1 VRPGRSLARIGSDD
15 LVRLAGLAGEV
26 EAGLFARNPD
36 GARRYAGRL
45 VCRAL
50 CQGPALHYLDDKTG
64 VKDFDMWSFYA
75 RRGDGPFPDRWR
87 ERLITV
93 PLRSAAVPVT
103 RYRSPAAGWICP
115 AAPSR
120 CRRTPTRPRSCA
132 TTCLPRGPPRRGSWL
147 PGRPCSSVPGRSPG
161 RSSGRPALRA
171 GMLNARDS
179 LDGVRDHSV
188 RRRTRLHGTRSS
200 GQRSQSD
207 SRTWPTSRCKP
218 HKYPPF
224 GSPGSNLLPPAC
236 RMQNVMICMQLCAT
250 SRPLLP
256 GWPCPAAPPPP
267 WKATST

>member
-1 VRPGRSLARIGSDD
+1 MSGSLPGLWDGIAGRRRCVLAGPWRASAAMTWCGGPGS
-15 LVRLAGLAGEV
+15 LAGLRRGCSPATLAGQDGTR
-26 EAGLFARNPD
+26 AGWC
-36 GARRYAGRL
+36 AGR
-45 VCRAL
+45 CAR
-50 CQGPALHYLDDKTG
+50 GPPCTIWMTRPASRTSTCGPSAPSAAMDRSRTG
-64 VKDFDMWSFYA
+64 
-75 RRGDGPFPDRWR
+75 GG

-93 PLRSAAVPVT
+93 PRSSAAVPVT

-132 TTCLPRGPPRRGSWL
+132 NTCLPRGPPRRGSWL

-224 GSPGSNLLPPAC
+224 GTAAGSRLLCHEVA
-236 RMQNVMICMQLCAT
+236 
-250 SRPLLP
+250 P
-256 GWPCPAAPPPP
+256 GWVLWARHVQFCCD
-267 WKATST
+267 